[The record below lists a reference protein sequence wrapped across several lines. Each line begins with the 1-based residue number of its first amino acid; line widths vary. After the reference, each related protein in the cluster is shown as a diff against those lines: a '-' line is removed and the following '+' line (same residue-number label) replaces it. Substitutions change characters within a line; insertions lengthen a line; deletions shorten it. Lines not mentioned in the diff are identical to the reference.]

1 MPTEGRE
8 ELSEEFC
15 ETLQKILD
23 KVNKIEYILSIG
35 VMNARA
41 GNNKGSNFVGING
54 QAALNITKAERFMH
68 IQ

>member
-23 KVNKIEYILSIG
+23 EVNKIEYILSIG
-35 VMNARA
+35 RMNTRA
-41 GNNKGSNFVGING
+41 GNNKGTNIVGTNG
-54 QAALNITKAERFMH
+54 
-68 IQ
+68 